1 MQGDAPRDDTRGA
14 APPAGDRF
22 AFADVADRLRRALA
36 PDASPNAALPG
47 HDAHLTMAPSSRLD
61 RALLSVEGKSGREAA
76 VLVLLHPGPDG
87 EACVV
92 LTARP
97 DTMRDHAGQVA
108 FPGGRREPGE
118 TLVQTAL
125 REAHEEI
132 GLAADGAT
140 LVGAMTPLYIPPT
153 RFRCHPFVALAP
165 SVPNLVPEPGEVT
178 ALLRVPL
185 RTLFAPEAVEVG
197 AWTVN
202 GQPSARVPY
211 YRVEAL
217 ERAPD
222 GAPDGGY
229 RVWGATAM
237 MLAELHA
244 LCTG

>member
-1 MQGDAPRDDTRGA
+1 MAERA
-14 APPAGDRF
+14 FAEDRF
-22 AFADVADRLRRALA
+22 AFATVAARLRRALA
-36 PDASPNAALPG
+36 PGAASPSAALPG

-61 RALLSVEGKSGREAA
+61 RALLSVEGKTGREAA
-76 VLVLLHPGPDG
+76 VLVLVHPAPDG
-87 EACVV
+87 AACVV

-118 TLVQTAL
+118 ALVETAL

-132 GLAADGAT
+132 GLRRDEAA

-153 RFRCHPFVALAP
+153 RFRCHPFVALVASAP
-165 SVPNLVPEPGEVT
+165 DLVPEPGEVT

-185 RTLFAPEAVEVG
+185 RTLFAPEAVAVG

-211 YRVEAL
+211 YRVVA
-217 ERAPD
+217 D
-222 GAPDGGY
+222 GNAGGADY

>member
-1 MQGDAPRDDTRGA
+1 MPDDAPAA
-14 APPAGDRF
+14 APSAGDRF
-22 AFADVADRLRRALA
+22 AFDAVAERLRRALA
-36 PDASPNAALPG
+36 PPNAASPGTALPG

-61 RALLSVEGKSGREAA
+61 RALLSVEGKTGREAA
-76 VLVLLHPGPDG
+76 VLVLVHPDRHGA
-87 EACVV
+87 ACVV

-118 TLVQTAL
+118 TLVETAL

-132 GLAADGAT
+132 GLNRDDAALA
-140 LVGAMTPLYIPPT
+140 GAMTPLYIPPT

-165 SVPNLVPEPGEVT
+165 SVPDLVPEPGEVT

-185 RTLFAPEAVEVG
+185 RTLFAPEALQVG

-202 GQPSARVPY
+202 GQASARVPY
-211 YRVEAL
+211 YRVD
-217 ERAPD
+217 AP
-222 GAPDGGY
+222 GGGY

-237 MLAELHA
+237 MLAELRA
-244 LCTG
+244 LCTR